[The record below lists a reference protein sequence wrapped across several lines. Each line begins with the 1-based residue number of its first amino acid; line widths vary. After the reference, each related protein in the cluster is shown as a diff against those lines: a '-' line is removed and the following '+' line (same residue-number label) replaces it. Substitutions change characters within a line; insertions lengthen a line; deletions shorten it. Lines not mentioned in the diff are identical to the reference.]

1 MMKAFSHRTK
11 VRNLGNIT
19 TKLETKRYSVGYLE
33 KGEIGEKTKN
43 KMSFSSG
50 DGVIKWFSLPSG

>member
-19 TKLETKRYSVGYLE
+19 TKLETKRYSVGYRE
-33 KGEIGEKTKN
+33 KGEKTKN

>member
-1 MMKAFSHRTK
+1 MKAFSHRTK

-19 TKLETKRYSVGYLE
+19 TKLETKRYSVGYRG
-33 KGEIGEKTKN
+33 KKEKTQN